1 MRTKDDFCGLEKKS
15 AKDDSPAPV
24 LFRYFIRRK
33 KTDTSIFFCLANI
46 SSQGLHFFNLDRLYY
61 IYFK

>member
-33 KTDTSIFFCLANI
+33 KLILAFFFALQIFHLRAFIFLI
-46 SSQGLHFFNLDRLYY
+46 
-61 IYFK
+61 